1 MESEL
6 SNGTAS
12 KQTTSSSSC
21 GSVSKDEVKQATPG
35 TRNAFYLLIFGQ
47 SILGVALYLL
57 TSIGPNGSI
66 IFIPSVL
73 LLGLLMAWA
82 TRFLFRITALSCS
95 RALTVDSTNNDLE
108 QQAHAGAAELKAE
121 IRMRKTAEASIRASE
136 ERYRTLVNS
145 SPQYIMSTD
154 SEGRIEFINRTVPGL
169 NEKDVLGTPIYKY
182 LPEKFHFEVRS
193 VLERV
198 FATAE
203 TGTYETEGPGPHG
216 SVAYY
221 STVVAPVKTGSR
233 VTSAILI
240 ANDITERRKV
250 ELDLVRAKEAAES
263 GNRAKSDFLATM
275 SHEIR
280 TPMNGVIGFTN
291 LLLET
296 PLNTEQK
303 EFCEIIKKS
312 GEGLLELINDIL
324 EFSKLEAHKVRL
336 EQRLF
341 DLQSAIQTAV
351 AFVSRKAADK
361 RLKLVINFSEASN
374 LKVIGDE
381 IRLRQV
387 LLNLLDNAIKF
398 TEAGKVTLD
407 LQVESC
413 QKHLFKFRFSVTDCG
428 IGISPEKIQLLFQ
441 KFTQID
447 ASTKRRFGGTG
458 LGLAISKQLVELM
471 GGELGVESEP
481 NHGSTFWF
489 TLPLIVEAD
498 GENLLLS
505 REKSLA
511 ATRSVASPETL
522 SRARILVAEDNP
534 VNRLVLVRMLERLRC
549 TVALAE
555 DGKEA
560 IQKYRPELYDCVLMD
575 CNMPNM
581 DGYEA
586 ASIIRKSEDE
596 DHHIPIIA
604 VTANAMNGDR
614 ERCLA
619 AGMDDYISKPIQ
631 RPELERLLEKYLSR
645 PEPESDTSTS
655 LLGQQR
661 PESPQTKKV

>member
-1 MESEL
+1 MVAIGQTAFSALLIHLTGGRIETHFHVFGSLAFLACYRDWRVILTATAVVIVDHLVRGIYFPFSVYGVEL
-6 SNGTAS
+6 SSLWRVLEHAVWVFFEDIVLIW
-12 KQTTSSSSC
+12 SC
-21 GSVSKDEVKQATPG
+21 FVSRRETRRMCDEQFANQSLNVDLELKVSKRTGE
-35 TRNAFYLLIFGQ
+35 
-47 SILGVALYLL
+47 
-57 TSIGPNGSI
+57 
-66 IFIPSVL
+66 
-73 LLGLLMAWA
+73 
-82 TRFLFRITALSCS
+82 
-95 RALTVDSTNNDLE
+95 LE
-108 QQAHAGAAELKAE
+108 AE
-121 IRMRKTAEASIRASE
+121 IRTRKEAEEVIRTSE

-145 SPQYIMSTD
+145 SPQYILSTD
-154 SEGRIEFINRTVPGL
+154 REGRIQFLNRVAPGIKL
-169 NEKDVLGTPIYKY
+169 EEAMGALIYNHIPKRY
-182 LPEKFHFEVRS
+182 HVQVRDTI
-193 VLERV
+193 ERV
-198 FATAE
+198 FTTGE
-203 TGTYETEGPGPHG
+203 TGAYEIEATGPNGTW
-216 SVAYY
+216 AFY
-221 STVVAPVKTGSR
+221 STVVAPVKTGEK
-233 VTSAILI
+233 VTSVILI
-240 ANDITERRKV
+240 ANDITERKKA
-250 ELDLVRAKEAAES
+250 ESDLVRAKEAAEA

-296 PLNTEQK
+296 PLNNEQK

-324 EFSKLEAHKVRL
+324 EFSKLEASKVKL
-336 EQRLF
+336 EKRLF
-341 DLQSAIQTAV
+341 DLHSAVQTAV

-361 RLKLVINFSEASN
+361 KLKLVINFSEASN
-374 LKVIGDE
+374 VKVVSDE

-398 TEAGKVTLD
+398 TASGKVTLD

-413 QKHLFKFRFSVTDCG
+413 RKQLFKFRFSVSDTG
-428 IGISPEKIQLLFQ
+428 IGIPQDKLDRLFQ

-458 LGLAISKQLVELM
+458 LGLAISKQLAELM
-471 GGELGVESEP
+471 GGEMGVESQLGQ
-481 NHGSTFWF
+481 GSTFWF
-489 TLPLIVEAD
+489 TLPLEVESD
-498 GENLLLS
+498 GENLALS

-511 ATRSVASPETL
+511 VTRSVAPLEDAG
-522 SRARILVAEDNP
+522 RARILVAEDNP
-534 VNRLVLVRMLERLRC
+534 VNRLVLVRMLEKMRF

-560 IQKYRPELYDCVLMD
+560 VQKYRPELYDCVLMD

-586 ASIIRKSEDE
+586 TSLIRQSEKQDE
-596 DHHIPIIA
+596 HIPIIA

-631 RPELERLLEKYLSR
+631 RPELERLLAKYLSKSQ
-645 PEPESDTSTS
+645 PVGDA
-655 LLGQQR
+655 
-661 PESPQTKKV
+661 